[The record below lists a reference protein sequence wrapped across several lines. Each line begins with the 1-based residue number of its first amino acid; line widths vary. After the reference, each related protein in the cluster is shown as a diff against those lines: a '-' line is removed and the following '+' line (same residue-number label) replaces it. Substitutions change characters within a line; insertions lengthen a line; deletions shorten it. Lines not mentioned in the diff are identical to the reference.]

1 MGRTVWH
8 AIAISIVIGALA
20 GAGAVSAAPVTTI
33 KITQKEFSF
42 TPKTVTVA
50 AGPAR
55 FVLTNAGTIEHDFM
69 IDAVGVN
76 SGMIEPGATVTV
88 PPVGKPPII
97 LKRGTYQAYC
107 MVPGHKEAGMVLTLV
122 VK

>member
-1 MGRTVWH
+1 MKRTLWQLLSAV
-8 AIAISIVIGALA
+8 IVIGALA
-20 GAGAVSAAPVTTI
+20 GVGAVSAAQVTAI

-42 TPKTVTVA
+42 APKTVTVA

-69 IDAVGVN
+69 IDALGVN
-76 SGMIEPGATVTV
+76 SGVIKPGATVTIPPAGR
-88 PPVGKPPII
+88 PPVI
-97 LKRGTYQAYC
+97 LKKGTYQGYC
-107 MVPGHKEAGMVLTLV
+107 MVPGHKELGMVIKIE

>member
-1 MGRTVWH
+1 MGRSVWH
-8 AIAISIVIGALA
+8 AIAVSIVIGTLA
-20 GAGAVSAAPVTTI
+20 GVGAASAAPVTTI

-55 FVLTNAGTIEHDFM
+55 FVLTNVGAVEHDFT
-69 IDAVGVN
+69 ISDLGVQT
-76 SGMIEPGATVTV
+76 GMIKPGATVTV
-88 PPVGKPPII
+88 PPAGKPPIV
-97 LKRGTYQAYC
+97 LKKGIYQGYC
-107 MVPGHKEAGMVLTLV
+107 MVPGHKELGMVITIV